1 MFKKINIIIPS
12 THSDDEM
19 KEFISMIKNTCNCE
33 HEIYFI
39 TNKEGI
45 GLAQLYSDVMNKI
58 KDEVF
63 VFIHDDIV
71 FLKSGWGAEVLRL
84 FNENEDYGIIGVAG
98 SKEFN
103 EQAMWWTNKKCYG
116 QVMHENDGQKYL
128 TQYSPLLKQD
138 LEEVCVI
145 DGLFIAVA
153 KNRLGSDFDKSING
167 FHFYDITFC
176 LDNYLS
182 GWCKI
187 GVTTNIRILHKSV
200 GKLNQRWFDNRE
212 IINLKYKKHYPIRV
226 K

>member
-1 MFKKINIIIPS
+1 
-12 THSDDEM
+12 
-19 KEFISMIKNTCNCE
+19 
-33 HEIYFI
+33 
-39 TNKEGI
+39 
-45 GLAQLYSDVMNKI
+45 
-58 KDEVF
+58 
-63 VFIHDDIV
+63 
-71 FLKSGWGAEVLRL
+71 
-84 FNENEDYGIIGVAG
+84 
-98 SKEFN
+98 
-103 EQAMWWTNKKCYG
+103 
-116 QVMHENDGQKYL
+116 MHENDGQKYL

-145 DGLFIAVA
+145 DGLFMAVA

-200 GKLNQRWFDNRE
+200 GKLNQGWFDNRE